1 MAAGDFTLFVL
12 LILAAFVPTLFFAL
26 RLRNA
31 ERHRREPWQALAKA
45 FLWGAFG
52 ATLLAVL
59 LECLLFPFLGEE
71 EQPLLPEGTDA
82 GVEGTLLAGAL
93 TLSAVVVAPLVEEL
107 TKALGMKFVRDE
119 DPEPEDG
126 AIYGGMMGL
135 GFAGTE
141 TAFYIMIA
149 YALGGIEVA
158 AATALVRGI
167 ATVALHGAATAI
179 SGHGYWEARYGRRRG
194 AFAGALL
201 LAMLFHGLY
210 NALASIDGLY
220 ALAGA
225 VLLALAVWGWV
236 RRRVRR
242 LDRKGAL
249 TLG

>member
-1 MAAGDFTLFVL
+1 MATGDFTLFVL
-12 LILAAFVPTLFFAL
+12 LLVAAFLPPLFFAL
-26 RLRNA
+26 RLRNS

-59 LECLLFPFLGEE
+59 LESLLFPLLPEG
-71 EQPLLPEGTDA
+71 EQPLVPEGTDA
-82 GVEGTLLAGAL
+82 GGLLLVGAI

-107 TKALGMKFVRDE
+107 TKAMGMRFVRDE

-141 TAFYIMIA
+141 TAFYVMIA

-179 SGHGYWEARYGRRRG
+179 SGHGYWEAKYGGRRG

-201 LAMLFHGLY
+201 LAMLFHGVY
-210 NALASIDGLY
+210 NALASVDELY

-225 VLLALAVWGWV
+225 VLLALFVWGWV

-242 LDRKGAL
+242 LDRRGFQ